1 MQQSEF
7 QPFAG
12 GDVFDMLRLRVVV
25 LVAASMAL
33 LVALQMS
40 APLVGLSRPAGTW
53 IWAAGTVILIGLI
66 LGPPLAKQTG
76 GRMALVLGA
85 ILLGLGAGIYLY
97 VDYVLMPEAIERA
110 NADNKHQGAQP
121 R

>member
-1 MQQSEF
+1 MF
-7 QPFAG
+7 N
-12 GDVFDMLRLRVVV
+12 MLRLRVVV

-40 APLVGLSRPAGTW
+40 APLVGLSRHVGIW
-53 IWAAGTVILIGLI
+53 IWAVGTVILLGLI

-76 GRMALVLGA
+76 GRMALVVGA
-85 ILLGLGAGIYLY
+85 IVLGLGAVIYSY

-110 NADNKHQGAQP
+110 NANDNKHQSSPP

>member
-1 MQQSEF
+1 
-7 QPFAG
+7 
-12 GDVFDMLRLRVVV
+12 VFNMLRLRVVV

-33 LVALQMS
+33 LVTLQMS
-40 APLVGLSRPAGTW
+40 APLVGLSRHVGTW

-76 GRMALVLGA
+76 GRIALVVGA
-85 ILLGLGAGIYLY
+85 IVLGLGAAIYLY

-110 NADNKHQGAQP
+110 NANNNKQSAQP

>member
-1 MQQSEF
+1 
-7 QPFAG
+7 
-12 GDVFDMLRLRVVV
+12 VFNMLRLRVVV
-25 LVAASMAL
+25 LVAASVAL

-40 APLVGLSRPAGTW
+40 APLVGLSRHVGTW

-76 GRMALVLGA
+76 GRIALVVGA
-85 ILLGLGAGIYLY
+85 IVLGLGAAIYLY

-110 NADNKHQGAQP
+110 NANGNKHQSAQP

>member
-1 MQQSEF
+1 MF
-7 QPFAG
+7 N
-12 GDVFDMLRLRVVV
+12 MLRLRVVV

-40 APLVGLSRPAGTW
+40 APLVGLSRHVGTW

-76 GRMALVLGA
+76 GRIALVVGA
-85 ILLGLGAGIYLY
+85 IVLGLGAGIYLY

-110 NADNKHQGAQP
+110 NANNNKHQSAQP

>member
-1 MQQSEF
+1 
-7 QPFAG
+7 
-12 GDVFDMLRLRVVV
+12 MLRIRVVV
-25 LVAASMAL
+25 LVAASAAL

-40 APLVGLSRPAGTW
+40 APLIGLSRDVGTW

-76 GRMALVLGA
+76 GRIALVVGA
-85 ILLGLGAGIYLY
+85 IVLGLGAVIYSY
-97 VDYVLMPEAIERA
+97 VDHVLMPAAIERA
-110 NADNKHQGAQP
+110 NADDNKHQSSQP

>member
-1 MQQSEF
+1 
-7 QPFAG
+7 
-12 GDVFDMLRLRVVV
+12 VFNMLRLRVVV
-25 LVAASMAL
+25 LVAASAAL

-40 APLVGLSRPAGTW
+40 APLTGLSRDVGTW

-76 GRMALVLGA
+76 VRTALVLGA
-85 ILLGLGAGIYLY
+85 IGLGLSALMYLY
-97 VDYVLMPEAIERA
+97 VVYVMLPEAIERA
-110 NADNKHQGAQP
+110 NADNNKHQSAQP

>member
-1 MQQSEF
+1 MF
-7 QPFAG
+7 N
-12 GDVFDMLRLRVVV
+12 MLRLRVVV
-25 LVAASMAL
+25 LVAASAAL
-33 LVALQMS
+33 LVVLQMS
-40 APLVGLSRPAGTW
+40 APLVGLSRHVGTW

-76 GRMALVLGA
+76 GRMALVVGA
-85 ILLGLGAGIYLY
+85 IALGLAAGIYLY

-110 NADNKHQGAQP
+110 NANGNKHQSAQP